1 MARRSQTK
9 PGLDRPTTRSVKP
22 LRGLLP
28 YLKPYRAQMLGA
40 LLSLTVSAV
49 TVLAIGQG
57 LRALIDRGFGTGDA
71 TLLDHAVLLLLLV
84 VLVLAG
90 STFGRYYLVTWLGE
104 RVVADLRRAAFDR
117 VIAVEPGWFE
127 EVRPAE
133 VISRLNTDT
142 AVLQG
147 LVGGS
152 VSVALRNV
160 LLFLGGTILLFITDP
175 RLTGFV
181 FLVVPLVVLP
191 ILVFG
196 RRVRRL
202 SRESQDK
209 IADVGGFIEE
219 SLHGIRTVQAF
230 THEQIDRVRFA
241 DHVERAFAVAA
252 LRTRARAL
260 LTALV
265 IALVFGAVSIVL
277 WLGGHDVV
285 NGRISPGDL
294 SAFVFYAVVVAG
306 SVGALS
312 EVVGDVQ
319 RASGAMERLSELMEK
334 QPKIVGPANPKP
346 LPTPPRGAI
355 DVDQVSFHY
364 PSRPELPA
372 LNRVS
377 LRLAPGERVALVGPS
392 GAGKSTVL
400 QLLLRFYDPQ
410 SGQIRFD
417 GVDLREA
424 DPAEL
429 RKRIGLVAQEP
440 TIFATDVAENIRY
453 GRPEADDAAVR
464 AAAEQAQAMEF
475 IERMPESFATQLGE
489 RGVRLSGGQRQRIA
503 IARAILRDPAL
514 LLLDEATSALDA
526 ESERLVQAALDRLM
540 AGRTTLVIAHRLAT
554 VLKADRILVMDE
566 GAIVETGAHAE
577 LVRAG
582 GLYARLAALQF
593 EEEVRTHKTEVRAAG
608 F

>member
-1 MARRSQTK
+1 M
-9 PGLDRPTTRSVKP
+9 
-22 LRGLLP
+22 
-28 YLKPYRAQMLGA
+28 
-40 LLSLTVSAV
+40 
-49 TVLAIGQG
+49 
-57 LRALIDRGFGTGDA
+57 
-71 TLLDHAVLLLLLV
+71 
-84 VLVLAG
+84 
-90 STFGRYYLVTWLGE
+90 
-104 RVVADLRRAAFDR
+104 
-117 VIAVEPGWFE
+117 
-127 EVRPAE
+127 
-133 VISRLNTDT
+133 
-142 AVLQG
+142 
-147 LVGGS
+147 
-152 VSVALRNV
+152 ALRNV

-294 SAFVFYAVVVAG
+294 SAFVFYAIVVAG

-400 QLLLRFYDPQ
+400 AIALALLRSSVRTDSLRWRGSAR
-410 SGQIRFD
+410 SGP
-417 GVDLREA
+417 G
-424 DPAEL
+424 
-429 RKRIGLVAQEP
+429 G
-440 TIFATDVAENIRY
+440 
-453 GRPEADDAAVR
+453 
-464 AAAEQAQAMEF
+464 
-475 IERMPESFATQLGE
+475 ATQ
-489 RGVRLSGGQRQRIA
+489 
-503 IARAILRDPAL
+503 
-514 LLLDEATSALDA
+514 
-526 ESERLVQAALDRLM
+526 
-540 AGRTTLVIAHRLAT
+540 
-554 VLKADRILVMDE
+554 ADRPR
-566 GAIVETGAHAE
+566 
-577 LVRAG
+577 RAG
-582 GLYARLAALQF
+582 ADHLCHGCRRKYPLRPARS
-593 EEEVRTHKTEVRAAG
+593 R
-608 F
+608 

>member
-1 MARRSQTK
+1 
-9 PGLDRPTTRSVKP
+9 
-22 LRGLLP
+22 
-28 YLKPYRAQMLGA
+28 
-40 LLSLTVSAV
+40 
-49 TVLAIGQG
+49 
-57 LRALIDRGFGTGDA
+57 
-71 TLLDHAVLLLLLV
+71 LV
-84 VLVLAG
+84 
-90 STFGRYYLVTWLGE
+90 
-104 RVVADLRRAAFDR
+104 
-117 VIAVEPGWFE
+117 I
-127 EVRPAE
+127 
-133 VISRLNTDT
+133 
-142 AVLQG
+142 
-147 LVGGS
+147 
-152 VSVALRNV
+152 
-160 LLFLGGTILLFITDP
+160 
-175 RLTGFV
+175 
-181 FLVVPLVVLP
+181 LP

-209 IADVGGFIEE
+209 IADVGGFVEE
-219 SLHGIRTVQAF
+219 SLHAIRTVQAF
-230 THEQIDRVRFA
+230 THEPIDRLRFA
-241 DHVERAFAVAA
+241 DHVERAFTVAA
-252 LRTRARAL
+252 LRTRARAF

-319 RASGAMERLSELMEK
+319 RASGAMERLAELMEK
-334 QPKIVGPANPKP
+334 RPKIVAPARPTP
-346 LPTPPRGAI
+346 MPTPPRGAI
-355 DVDQVSFHY
+355 DFDHVSFHY

-372 LNRVS
+372 LNHVS
-377 LRLAPGERVALVGPS
+377 FRLAPGERVALVGPS

-400 QLLLRFYDPQ
+400 QLLLRFYDPD
-410 SGQIRFD
+410 SGEIRFD
-417 GVDLREA
+417 GVELRQA

-429 RKRIGLVAQEP
+429 RTRIGLVPQEP
-440 TIFATDVAENIRY
+440 TIFAADISENIRY
-453 GRPEADDAAVR
+453 GRPDADDTAIR

-475 IERMPESFATQLGE
+475 IERMPEGFATQLGE

-540 AGRTTLVIAHRLAT
+540 GGRTTLVIAHRLAT
-554 VLKADRILVMDE
+554 VLKADRILVMDQ
-566 GAIVETGAHAE
+566 GAIVETGVHAE

-582 GLYARLAALQF
+582 GLYAQLAALQF
-593 EEEVRTHKTEVRAAG
+593 ESEIRTQKTEVRAAG
-608 F
+608 AKF

>member
-1 MARRSQTK
+1 
-9 PGLDRPTTRSVKP
+9 
-22 LRGLLP
+22 
-28 YLKPYRAQMLGA
+28 
-40 LLSLTVSAV
+40 
-49 TVLAIGQG
+49 
-57 LRALIDRGFGTGDA
+57 
-71 TLLDHAVLLLLLV
+71 
-84 VLVLAG
+84 
-90 STFGRYYLVTWLGE
+90 
-104 RVVADLRRAAFDR
+104 
-117 VIAVEPGWFE
+117 
-127 EVRPAE
+127 
-133 VISRLNTDT
+133 LNTDT

-160 LLFLGGTILLFITDP
+160 LLFVGGAVLLFITDA
-175 RLTGFV
+175 RLTGLV
-181 FLVVPLVVLP
+181 FLVVPLVILP

-209 IADVGGFIEE
+209 IADVGGFVEE
-219 SLHGIRTVQAF
+219 SLHAIRTVQAF
-230 THEQIDRVRFA
+230 THEPIDRVRFA
-241 DHVERAFAVAA
+241 DHVERAFTVAA
-252 LRTRARAL
+252 LRTRARGF

-319 RASGAMERLSELMEK
+319 RASGAMERLAELMEK
-334 QPKIVGPANPKP
+334 RPKIVAPAR
-346 LPTPPRGAI
+346 PTPMPMPPRGAI
-355 DVDQVSFHY
+355 DFDHVSFHY

-377 LRLAPGERVALVGPS
+377 FHLAPGERVALVGPS

-400 QLLLRFYDPQ
+400 QLLLRFYDPD
-410 SGQIRFD
+410 SGEIRFD
-417 GVDLREA
+417 GVKLRQA

-429 RKRIGLVAQEP
+429 RTRIGLVPQEP
-440 TIFATDVAENIRY
+440 TIFAADISENIRY
-453 GRPEADDAAVR
+453 GRPDANDTAIR

-475 IERMPESFATQLGE
+475 IERMPEGFATQLGE

-540 AGRTTLVIAHRLAT
+540 GGRTTLVIAHRLAT

-566 GAIVETGAHAE
+566 GAIVETGVHAE

-582 GLYARLAALQF
+582 GLYAQLAALQF
-593 EEEVRTHKTEVRAAG
+593 ESEIRTQKTEVRAAG
-608 F
+608 AKF

>member
-1 MARRSQTK
+1 MDRTPARS
-9 PGLDRPTTRSVKP
+9 LKP
-22 LRGLLP
+22 LRRLWP
-28 YLKPYRAQMLGA
+28 YLKPYRPQIIGA
-40 LLSLTVSAV
+40 LLSLSVSAV

-57 LRALIDRGFGTGDA
+57 LRALIDRGFGTGDV
-71 TLLDHAVLLLLLV
+71 TLLDRGVLLLLLV
-84 VLVLAG
+84 VLVLAA

-104 RVVADLRRAAFDR
+104 RVVADLRRAVFDR
-117 VIAVEPGWFE
+117 IITVEPGWFE

-160 LLFLGGTILLFITDP
+160 LLFVGGAVLLFITDA
-175 RLTGFV
+175 RLTGLV
-181 FLVVPLVVLP
+181 FLVVPLVILP

-209 IADVGGFIEE
+209 IADVGGFVEE
-219 SLHGIRTVQAF
+219 SLHAIRTVQAF
-230 THEQIDRVRFA
+230 THEPIDRVRFA
-241 DHVERAFAVAA
+241 DHVERAFTVAA
-252 LRTRARAL
+252 LRTRARAF

-319 RASGAMERLSELMEK
+319 RASGAMERLAELMEK
-334 QPKIVGPANPKP
+334 RPKIVAPARPTP
-346 LPTPPRGAI
+346 MPTPPRGAI
-355 DVDQVSFHY
+355 DFDHVSFHY

-377 LRLAPGERVALVGPS
+377 FHLAPGERVALVGPS

-400 QLLLRFYDPQ
+400 QLLLRFYDPD
-410 SGQIRFD
+410 SGEIRFD
-417 GVDLREA
+417 GVELRQA

-429 RKRIGLVAQEP
+429 RTRIGLVPQEP
-440 TIFATDVAENIRY
+440 TIFAADISENIRY
-453 GRPEADDAAVR
+453 GRPDADETAIR

-475 IERMPESFATQLGE
+475 IERMPEGFATQLGE

-540 AGRTTLVIAHRLAT
+540 GGRTTLVIAHRLAT

-566 GAIVETGAHAE
+566 GAIVETGVHAE

-582 GLYARLAALQF
+582 GLYAQLAALQF
-593 EEEVRTHKTEVRAAG
+593 ESEIRTQKTEVRVAG
-608 F
+608 AKF